1 MKRVFTSPTVT
12 EAHLV
17 RGVLANE
24 GIDAIIRNEHV
35 SGLAGE
41 IPAFEAWPEVWVLND
56 ADASRAETVI
66 AEYLGR
72 PPTEPPEEAA

>member
-1 MKRVFTSPTVT
+1 VKRVFTSPTVT

-17 RGVLANE
+17 KGVLQNE
-24 GIDAIIRNEHV
+24 GIDALIKNEHV

-56 ADASRAETVI
+56 ADASRAEAI
-66 AEYLGR
+66 IHEFQIHE
-72 PPTEPPEEAA
+72 PDPPEEAA